1 MDEMTKSGR
10 MKNKVET
17 FGCRL
22 NTFESKII
30 EANLPSDG
38 NVSRVVFN
46 SCAVTSEA
54 VRQVKQSIRKTRR
67 QNPDIEIVVTGCAA
81 QIDPDTFGK
90 MAEVDHV
97 IGNEE
102 KLNPNIWSRLP
113 TERVIVNDIMN
124 IKETAPQMVAGF
136 KGRFRAFAQ
145 IQQGC
150 DHRCTFCII
159 PYGRGNSRSVPIGE
173 IVKQFRLLIKNGYKE
188 FVLTGVDITS
198 YGSDLPG
205 QPRLGTMIKRL
216 LKNVEGIE
224 RLRLSSVDPSEIDED
239 LLDVIANEKR
249 LMPSLHLS
257 VQAGNDLILK
267 RMKRRHLRDDVIKLS
282 TLLREIRPNIV
293 LGADLIAGFPTETDE
308 MFKQT
313 IDLIS
318 EAELLHLHIFPYS
331 ARIGTPAAK
340 MPQVTSN
347 TKKMRARLLREAGA
361 KLMTD
366 YLSKRVGRNETVLLE
381 QNDTGY
387 TDQFFPMKVSGNHK
401 PGEIVTAK
409 VDNVMEDNTLVGSTS

>member
-1 MDEMTKSGR
+1 MTKNSI

-22 NTFESKII
+22 NAFESKII
-30 EANLPSDG
+30 EANLPSEN
-38 NVSRVVFN
+38 NVARVVFN

-54 VRQVKQSIRKTRR
+54 VRQVKQSIRKERR
-67 QNPDIEIVVTGCAA
+67 QNPDVEIIVTGCAA
-81 QIDPDTFGK
+81 QINPNIFEQ

-102 KLNPNIWSRLP
+102 KLNPHIWSRLQN
-113 TERVIVNDIMN
+113 ERVIVNDIMN

-198 YGSDLPG
+198 YGPDLPG

-216 LKNVEGIE
+216 LKNVDGIE

-239 LLDVIANEKR
+239 LLDLIANEKR

-282 TLLREIRPNIV
+282 TLLREIRPDIV

-308 MFKQT
+308 MFMQT
-313 IDLIS
+313 INLIS

-361 KLMTD
+361 ELVTD
-366 YLSKRVGRNETVLLE
+366 YLSKRVGGNETVLLE

-409 VDNVMEDNTLVGSTS
+409 VDNVMKDNTLVGSTS

>member
-1 MDEMTKSGR
+1 MKS
-10 MKNKVET
+10 KVET

-22 NTFESKII
+22 NAFESKII
-30 EANLPSDG
+30 EANLPPES

-67 QNPDIEIVVTGCAA
+67 QNPDVEIVVTGCAA
-81 QIDPDTFGK
+81 QIDPEIFEH

-102 KLNPNIWSRLP
+102 KLSPDIWSRLS

-198 YGSDLPG
+198 YGPDLPG

-239 LLDVIANEKR
+239 LLDLIANEKR

-282 TLLREIRPNIV
+282 TLLREIRPDIV

-318 EAELLHLHIFPYS
+318 DAELLHLHIFPYS
-331 ARIGTPAAK
+331 ARTGTPAAK
-340 MPQVTSN
+340 MPQVTSKI
-347 TKKMRARLLREAGA
+347 KKMRARLLREAGA
-361 KLMTD
+361 ELVAEH
-366 YLSKRVGRNETVLLE
+366 LSKRVGRIETVLLE

-387 TDQFFPMKVSGNHK
+387 TDQFFPMKVYGNHQ
-401 PGEIVTAK
+401 PGEIITAK

>member
-1 MDEMTKSGR
+1 MTKNNI

-22 NTFESKII
+22 NAFESKII
-30 EANLPSDG
+30 EANLPSEN
-38 NVSRVVFN
+38 NVPRVVFN

-54 VRQVKQSIRKTRR
+54 VRQVKQSIRKERR
-67 QNPDIEIVVTGCAA
+67 QNPDIEIIVTGCAA
-81 QIDPDTFGK
+81 QINPDVFEQ

-102 KLNPNIWSRLP
+102 KLNPDIWSRLP
-113 TERVIVNDIMN
+113 NERVIVNDIMN

-198 YGSDLPG
+198 YGPDLPG

-216 LKNVEGIE
+216 LKNVDGIE

-239 LLDVIANEKR
+239 LLDLIANEKR

-282 TLLREIRPNIV
+282 TLLREIRPDIV

-331 ARIGTPAAK
+331 ARVGTPAAK

-361 KLMTD
+361 ELVTD

-409 VDNVMEDNTLVGSTS
+409 VDNIMEDNTLVGSTS